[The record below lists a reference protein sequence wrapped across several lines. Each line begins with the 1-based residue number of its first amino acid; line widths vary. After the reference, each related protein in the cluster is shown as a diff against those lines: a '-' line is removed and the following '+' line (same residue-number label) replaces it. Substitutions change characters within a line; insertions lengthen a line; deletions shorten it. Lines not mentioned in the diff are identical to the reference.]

1 MCIKHVYM
9 KATDAHRVHVNNG
22 NSLGRRIAVIRQTGM
37 VLRVPVE
44 SQAVNHEESNGGLP
58 SCELRACLFRYK
70 VFILAQSKK
79 QTLEKELGGSRQVR
93 R

>member
-1 MCIKHVYM
+1 M

-22 NSLGRRIAVIRQTGM
+22 NSLGRRQTGM

-79 QTLEKELGGSRQVR
+79 QTLEKELEGSRQVR